1 MVDCPI
7 ECIDRSI
14 ICESPPDFLEKHSTF
29 FITLVG
35 IVGGGCGVLLTYFLK
50 SRCTEISCFGI
61 FCKRKP
67 VEMTNTDV
75 ELTSS
80 NNVELSIAN

>member
-7 ECIDRSI
+7 ECVNRDL

-29 FITLVG
+29 FITLIG
-35 IVGGGCGVLLTYFLK
+35 IVGGGAGVLLTYFLK
-50 SRCTEISCFGI
+50 SRCTEISCWGI
-61 FCKRKP
+61 FCRRKP

-80 NNVELSIAN
+80 NVELSIAN